1 MNYIFSTGL
10 PRSGSAL
17 LTKALYESNQASLA
31 VGPNFEIYRF
41 FRNKLIKKYG
51 SRSLKKKNKIFSPF
65 QDYFGSSENQEL
77 LKLMLNGS
85 LSEKFDKKDW
95 SIFLNKSQSRNDHD
109 SEDLLNYFH
118 KLKGNTF
125 RNIILNLIQIIKKK
139 RKLRKTFKKRLY
151 YGFHETWI
159 ICSLKTLAH
168 SFPKAK
174 FFVVVRDPRS
184 VYASLSKNAEKRP
197 ELRVQLLSFC
207 RQFRK
212 YIILSNYF
220 LSLPIFRKRLMVIK
234 YEDLVTSPNPY
245 FKKICKFLQI
255 SFNKNMVDPNKHFDF
270 VTKKKWIPHS
280 AFDSKFPKLNNKPM
294 HKWKKYLTK
303 YEVKSIEFL
312 CQNEM
317 QSMNYR
323 LKYQITKND
332 VSNIFKFIKKDYNKK
347 VNWRTD
353 LRNYSR
359 DKRIEIF
366 RHKFL
371 ENKIKKKSEN
381 FNKSFLFDDCSLG
394 HLKSHY
400 QQQRK
405 NAEKKS

>member
-10 PRSGSAL
+10 PRSGTAL

-31 VGPNFEIYRF
+31 VGPNVEIYRF
-41 FRNKLIKKYG
+41 FRNKLINKYG

-95 SIFLNKSQSRNDHD
+95 KLFLHKSQKKTDHD
-109 SEDLLNYFH
+109 SADLIKYFL
-118 KLKGNTF
+118 KLKADSF
-125 RNIILNLIQIIKKK
+125 KNIILNLIKIIKKK
-139 RKLRKTFKKRLY
+139 RKLRKPIKNKKLY
-151 YGFHETWI
+151 YGFHETWN
-159 ICSLKTLAH
+159 ICSLNTLAR

-174 FFVVVRDPRS
+174 FFVVIRDPRS
-184 VYASLSKNAEKRP
+184 VYASLSKNAEKRT

-207 RQFRK
+207 RHFRK

-220 LSLPIFRKRLMVIK
+220 LSLPVLKKRLMIIK
-234 YEDLVTSPNPY
+234 YEDLVTNPNLY
-245 FKKICKFLQI
+245 LKKICKFLQI
-255 SFNKNMVDPNKHFDF
+255 NFNKNMVNPNKYYDF
-270 VTKKKWIPHS
+270 VTKKNWIPHS
-280 AFDSKFPKLNNKPM
+280 AFNSKFPKLNNKPI

-317 QSMNYR
+317 RSMNYK

-332 VSNIFKFIKKDYNKK
+332 ISNIFKFIKKDYNKK

-353 LRNYSR
+353 LQNYSK
-359 DKRIEIF
+359 DKRIETF
-366 RHKFL
+366 RYKFL
-371 ENKIKKKSEN
+371 ESKTKKKSEN
-381 FNKSFLFDDCSLG
+381 FKKSFLFDDYSLSY
-394 HLKSHY
+394 LKSHY

-405 NAEKKS
+405 NV